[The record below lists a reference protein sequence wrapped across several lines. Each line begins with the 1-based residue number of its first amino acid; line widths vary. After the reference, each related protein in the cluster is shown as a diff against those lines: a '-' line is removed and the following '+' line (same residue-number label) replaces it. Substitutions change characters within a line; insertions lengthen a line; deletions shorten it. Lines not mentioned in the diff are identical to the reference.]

1 MVGDRSSICGRA
13 SESNSPPERY
23 LPDLVIAV
31 GGEERRRK
39 VVLVL
44 RLILAGDANFDT
56 FPLWKWQ
63 EFWTAV
69 GYRSII
75 LPREEE
81 AASHSEER

>member
-1 MVGDRSSICGRA
+1 M
-13 SESNSPPERY
+13 
-23 LPDLVIAV
+23 
-31 GGEERRRK
+31 
-39 VVLVL
+39 LVL
-44 RLILAGDANFDT
+44 QLILAGDANFDT

-69 GYRSII
+69 VGYRSII

>member
-1 MVGDRSSICGRA
+1 M
-13 SESNSPPERY
+13 
-23 LPDLVIAV
+23 PDLVIAV

-69 GYRSII
+69 VGYRSII